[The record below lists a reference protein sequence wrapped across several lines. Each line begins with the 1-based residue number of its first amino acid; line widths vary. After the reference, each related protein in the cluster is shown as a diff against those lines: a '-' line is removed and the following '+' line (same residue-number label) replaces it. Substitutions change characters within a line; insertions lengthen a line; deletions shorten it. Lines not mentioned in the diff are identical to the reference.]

1 MMLFSEVKFIAE
13 LPSLPKFPIP
23 LNKCVLDL
31 KTKENEWTKRDVVNG
46 AYDLAKTYL
55 MHGGGKSVLGYRV
68 NEGGS

>member
-1 MMLFSEVKFIAE
+1 MLFSEVKFIAE

-46 AYDLAKTYL
+46 AYDLAKPT
-55 MHGGGKSVLGYRV
+55 
-68 NEGGS
+68 